1 VSEEGT
7 FGGQAPVAEV
17 ALHTGRVARALRDEF
32 PGLALRYAV
41 VEARPGRS
49 AADVKMRLRYLAN
62 RMHGQRALAM
72 RREPIA
78 SAYRIFFRHI
88 GLDPDEFRTPIEAA
102 VLERLRAGGFKSQ
115 NLIDD
120 ALTIATVETGVAMRA
135 LDADRTHGQLGLRLA
150 EPDERLGADPDGLEL
165 PEDSLVLADQ
175 QRALGL
181 IFGETAPEAEV
192 QRGKTERVAV
202 CAIQVGGVPDISVEE
217 AIWTSAGVL
226 RETTR

>member
-1 VSEEGT
+1 MSGEET
-7 FGGQAPVAEV
+7 FAHQRPVAEV
-17 ALHTGRVARALRDEF
+17 GLHTGTVARALREEF

-49 AADVKMRLRYLAN
+49 PAGVKMRLRYLAN
-62 RMHGQRALAM
+62 RMHGQRALGM

-88 GLDPDEFRTPIEAA
+88 GLDPDEFRTPIESA

-115 NLIDD
+115 NLVDD

-135 LDADRTHGQLGLRLA
+135 LDADRIQGQLALRLA
-150 EPDERLGADPDGLEL
+150 QPDERLGAKPDGLEL
-165 PEDSLVLADQ
+165 PEDALVLADQ
-175 QRALGL
+175 QAALGL

-202 CAIQVGGVPDISVEE
+202 CAIQVRGVPDISVEE
-217 AIWTSAGVL
+217 ALWTCAGAL
-226 RETTR
+226 REASV

>member
-1 VSEEGT
+1 VNGE
-7 FGGQAPVAEV
+7 GGQAPVAEV

-41 VEARPGRS
+41 VEVRPGRS
-49 AADVKMRLRYLAN
+49 PADVKMRLRYLSN
-62 RMHGQRALAM
+62 RMHGQRALGM

-88 GLDPDEFRTPIEAA
+88 GLDPDEFRTPLEAA

-115 NLIDD
+115 GLVDD

-135 LDADRTHGQLGLRLA
+135 LDADRIRGQLGLRLA
-150 EPDERLGADPDGLEL
+150 QPEERLGGDPDGLEL
-165 PEDSLVLADQ
+165 PEDALVLADQ

-192 QRGKTERVAV
+192 QKGKTTRVAV

-217 AIWTSAGVL
+217 AIWTCAGLL
-226 RETTR
+226 REVGG